1 MRGLRNKVARHWL
14 VATSLVSTA
23 VVVHTAPV
31 EWPSYNRTV
40 TSERF
45 VPLKEISVRTVQDLH
60 ILCSYDTKETTA
72 FQTGLLQVNGA
83 LYWTTE
89 HDTFSVDP
97 NTCQEEWRAHEEF
110 PSAFLPVS
118 RGAAFLDGRLFRG
131 TNAGQVVAYD
141 ATSGKRLW
149 STTIADPKRGELVS
163 ASPIA
168 WNGLVFIGNS
178 GGDMKGVKGR
188 MYALDAV
195 TGRVRWE
202 FFLVPKQPGD
212 PSFGPAPPGSGAAP
226 LSSWENDPQFPIS
239 GGGTWTSYSLDPRSG
254 LIYVPG
260 GNPSPDFVKDFRKGP
275 NLYTGS
281 VVVLDARTG
290 EYRRHFQ
297 LVQPPGPGRI
307 AERRRAIG
315 EQDHGQGRRQRES
328 RPGREGTG
336 VTGAQKAD
344 RNAHLARGRTGQK
357 LAERDEIGI
366 AAVVEPAPPRDEFLA
381 KIAEMGDRTA
391 KGGQTQAQEDRQ
403 HLQPGSVARGS
414 VRGNDFLRNRHRPYL
429 VPPMLG
435 TKSKARWF
443 FRQSVHGIFQD
454 SAVNPVCQ
462 ETVMAAPAT
471 GRDPRHHTR
480 KMQKRL
486 QEIKDHLRSD
496 IEKVDEPQ
504 LKAMFETSAEV
515 LGGLIKAFHDY
526 EQKNE
531 SAWRR

>member
-1 MRGLRNKVARHWL
+1 
-14 VATSLVSTA
+14 
-23 VVVHTAPV
+23 
-31 EWPSYNRTV
+31 
-40 TSERF
+40 

-97 NTCQEEWRAHEEF
+97 NTCQEKWRAHEDF

-178 GGDMKGVKGR
+178 GGDVKGVKGR

-212 PSFGPAPPGSGAAP
+212 PSFGPAPPGPGATP
-226 LSSWENDPQFPIS
+226 LSSWENDPEFPIS
-239 GGGTWTSYSLDPRSG
+239 GGGTWTSYSLDPKSG

-275 NLYTGS
+275 NLYMDRSSFWMRAPVSTAATFSSSSAISTTGMS
-281 VVVLDARTG
+281 
-290 EYRRHFQ
+290 
-297 LVQPPGPGRI
+297 PGRQRSS
-307 AERRRAIG
+307 AAATAMPSWRS
-315 EQDHGQGRRQRES
+315 RQR
-328 RPGREGTG
+328 T
-336 VTGAQKAD
+336 
-344 RNAHLARGRTGQK
+344 
-357 LAERDEIGI
+357 
-366 AAVVEPAPPRDEFLA
+366 
-381 KIAEMGDRTA
+381 
-391 KGGQTQAQEDRQ
+391 
-403 HLQPGSVARGS
+403 
-414 VRGNDFLRNRHRPYL
+414 
-429 VPPMLG
+429 
-435 TKSKARWF
+435 
-443 FRQSVHGIFQD
+443 
-454 SAVNPVCQ
+454 
-462 ETVMAAPAT
+462 
-471 GRDPRHHTR
+471 
-480 KMQKRL
+480 
-486 QEIKDHLRSD
+486 D
-496 IEKVDEPQ
+496 IS
-504 LKAMFETSAEV
+504 M
-515 LGGLIKAFHDY
+515 
-526 EQKNE
+526 
-531 SAWRR
+531 